1 MKTLFY
7 CIWILL
13 VTLNFGVRAAAPN
26 VTPLGAL
33 SASLRAPAR
42 VAADA
47 NGNLY
52 VTDPAAGR
60 VIGFD
65 AFGQPMAVYDG
76 FAGPL
81 AIAVAS
87 DGRIYL
93 SEEKNGS
100 VSVFDAQWDL
110 LYRLGAGAN
119 EFQLPG
125 HLAVDP
131 LAPDTVC
138 VSDGKANLIRVFTG
152 TNQVAQFGGAG
163 TGNGKFDFPAGV
175 SVRANGEV
183 LVVDQNNDRVEVFT
197 NGVFARKFSLNSSGS
212 SGGGMSY
219 GSALSGRSQAL
230 FVDAAGR
237 VFVADAMQG
246 LVKVFDAGTGLSL
259 GTVGDFGGAP
269 GQLNL
274 PLGIVMDSLNRLCV
288 ASANNSRVEL
298 FGVDDFLHLSVQAGN
313 GNLAA
318 GNNLVISALAGGAGG
333 AGFQWQKNGM
343 NVDGATNGTLTV
355 AGATTGD
362 SGKYSVVIST
372 SSGTVT
378 SSITPVSVLA
388 SPKIL
393 AGPVNQKILVGATA
407 SFGVIA
413 TGSALNFQW
422 QFNGQNLPGATNANL
437 TLAGAQA
444 AQSGQYAVRV
454 GNAVGTQT
462 AAPAVLAVITPP
474 LVMDMLSSAPQADQT
489 LQLTL
494 NVEPGFV
501 YELQATTD
509 FVQWDSIAN
518 VTANGLL
525 DFIDT
530 DSTNHLSRFYRLSWK
545 P

>member
-65 AFGQPMAVYDG
+65 AFGQQMAVYDG

-163 TGNGKFDFPAGV
+163 TGTGKFDFPAGV

-183 LVVDQNNDRVEVFT
+183 LVVDQNNDRIQVFT
-197 NGVFARKFSLNSSGS
+197 NSLLGWQYSRKFPLG
-212 SGGGMSY
+212 SGGMFG
-219 GSALSGRSQAL
+219 GPSGRSQAL

-259 GTVGDFGGAP
+259 GSLGDFGGAP

-274 PLGIVMDSLNRLCV
+274 PLGLVLDSLNRLCV

-298 FGVDDFLHLSVQAGN
+298 FGVDDFLHLSVQAVN

-318 GNNLVISALAGGAGG
+318 GNNLVISALAGGAYR

-343 NVDGATNGTLTV
+343 NVDGATNATLTV
-355 AGATTGD
+355 AGATAGD
-362 SGKYSVVIST
+362 SGNYSVVFST

-378 SSITPVSVLA
+378 SSVTPVSVLA

-393 AGPVNQKILVGATA
+393 VGPVSQKILVGATA
-407 SFGVIA
+407 GFGVIA

>member
-65 AFGQPMAVYDG
+65 AFGQQMAVYDG

-183 LVVDQNNDRVEVFT
+183 LVVDQNNDRIQVFT
-197 NGVFARKFSLNSSGS
+197 NSLLGWQYSRKFPLG
-212 SGGGMSY
+212 SGGMFG
-219 GSALSGRSQAL
+219 GPSGRSQAL

-259 GTVGDFGGAP
+259 GSLGDFGGAP

-274 PLGIVMDSLNRLCV
+274 PLGLVLDSLNRLCV

-298 FGVDDFLHLSVQAGN
+298 FGVDDFLHLSVQAVN

-318 GNNLVISALAGGAGG
+318 GNNLVISALAGGAYR

-343 NVDGATNGTLTV
+343 NVDGATNATLTV
-355 AGATTGD
+355 AGATAGD
-362 SGKYSVVIST
+362 SGNYSVVFST

-378 SSITPVSVLA
+378 SSVTPVSVLA

-393 AGPVNQKILVGATA
+393 VGPVSQKILVGATA
-407 SFGVIA
+407 GFGVIA

>member
-42 VAADA
+42 VAAAA

-52 VTDPAAGR
+52 VTDPTAGR

-65 AFGQPMAVYDG
+65 AFGQQMAVYDG

-93 SEEKNGS
+93 SEEEMGS
-100 VSVFDAQWDL
+100 VSVFDAQWNF
-110 LYRLGAGAN
+110 LYQLGLGAD
-119 EFQLPG
+119 EFKLPA

-131 LAPDTVC
+131 QLPDLVY
-138 VSDGKANLIRVFTG
+138 VADSKANVVRLYKREAFVG
-152 TNQVAQFGGAG
+152 QFGGAG
-163 TGNGKFDFPAGV
+163 TGNGQFDFPAGI

-183 LVVDQNNDRVEVFT
+183 LVVDQNNDRIQVFT
-197 NGVFARKFSLNSSGS
+197 NGLGGWQYSRKFPLG
-212 SGGGMSY
+212 SGGMFG
-219 GSALSGRSQAL
+219 GPSGRSQAL

-237 VFVADAMQG
+237 VFVADSMQG
-246 LVKVFDAGTGLSL
+246 LVKVFDAGTGLAL
-259 GTVGDFGGAP
+259 GTVGDFGSAP

-288 ASANNSRVEL
+288 ASANNSRIEL
-298 FGVDDFLHLSVQAGN
+298 FGVDDFLHLSVQTAN
-313 GNLAA
+313 GNLAV
-318 GNNLVISALAGGAGG
+318 GNKLVISAVAGGTYS
-333 AGFQWQKNGM
+333 AGFQWQKNGV
-343 NVDGATNGTLTV
+343 NVDGATNATLMV
-355 AGATTGD
+355 ASATTGD
-362 SGKYSVVIST
+362 SGNYSVVIST
-372 SSGTVT
+372 SSGAVT
-378 SSITPVSVLA
+378 SSVTPVSVLA
-388 SPKIL
+388 SPNIL
-393 AGPVNQKILVGATA
+393 AGPVNQKILVGAIA
-407 SFGVIA
+407 SLGVIA
-413 TGSALNFQW
+413 TGSALNYQW

-437 TLAGAQA
+437 TLADAQA

-462 AAPAVLAVITPP
+462 TAPAVLSVITPP
-474 LVMDMLSSAPQADQT
+474 LVMDMISSAPQADQT

-494 NVEPGFV
+494 NVERGFV

-509 FVQWDSIAN
+509 FVQWDSVAN
-518 VTANGLL
+518 LTADGLFG
-525 DFIDT
+525 FIDA
-530 DSTNHLSRFYRLSWK
+530 DATNHLSRFYRLSWK